1 LIARTS
7 SDGPKHSGI
16 SLFILPLDTDGVTV
30 RPLRE
35 TTGECHFNE
44 TFFDGVRVPR
54 ENLIGEL
61 RRGWALAKITL
72 ANERMNLTHG
82 GACWA
87 RARVPMTCS
96 TSFEQAAASMM
107 PRYANDSPAAG
118 RRRRSWR
125 SSTGGCFGH
134 SLPDASPARSS
145 RFAKALAGKD
155 GQRLTEDAKSSGD
168 IAGLLEDTGPLET
181 PVGRWHWGHLFSRA
195 LTIGGG
201 TSVRL

>member
-1 LIARTS
+1 MWKRRSPSRPGLPSVISPAMSIIDGQKIWSTWAERADFGPLIARTS
-7 SDGPKHSGI
+7 SDGPKHYGI
-16 SLFILPLDTDGVTV
+16 SLFILPLETDGVTV
-30 RPLRE
+30 GPLRE

-72 ANERMNLTHG
+72 ANERMNLTTAARAG
-82 GACWA
+82 A

-96 TSFEQAAASMM
+96 TSSEQAAASRM

-145 RFAKALAGKD
+145 RFA
-155 GQRLTEDAKSSGD
+155 RRW
-168 IAGLLEDTGPLET
+168 
-181 PVGRWHWGHLFSRA
+181 PVRMTNG
-195 LTIGGG
+195 
-201 TSVRL
+201 